1 MADFDHITADG
12 TTKYVKDST
21 ARAGL
26 ADKVDKVAGK
36 GLSEEDFTTTLKT
49 KLDSIAAG
57 AEVNVQSNWTEAD
70 ATSDAY
76 IQNKP
81 TIPDDASEID
91 YDNTDSGLTATNVQE
106 AIDEVVASGGSD
118 PNKMDKADPTG
129 TGKFTLNSRMNPSSA
144 GDYSFVAG
152 DNNDANGDYSV
163 AMGHGCSVNGEA
175 AQAFGLSS
183 AFGDYSH
190 AEGYTS
196 AAGGNYSH
204 AEGSATQANGESAH
218 AEGTYTKASSA
229 YQHVSGKYNVE
240 DNADTYAE
248 IIGNGTAD
256 NARSNARTL
265 DWSGNEVIA
274 GDLYFNG
281 GVNPLSTQL
290 AAKADPPSAIT
301 QDQTGSVELSHNAWK
316 QIKTFSLSKGLYLI
330 HVGVVFQGVNT
341 TGIRAFTVT
350 TTSAASGGGIN
361 TTRAPASSND
371 TNIHMTIP
379 WEVTASSQTLYIN
392 AYQNAGTG
400 VTLTAQPRFEYVKL
414 R

>member
-1 MADFDHITADG
+1 MADFDHITVNG
-12 TTKYVKDST
+12 TTKYAKDST

-26 ADKVDKVAGK
+26 ADKVDKVAGY
-36 GLSEEDFTTTLKT
+36 GLSEEDFTSTLKT

-91 YDNTDSGLTATNVQE
+91 YDNTVSGLVATDVQA
-106 AIDEVVASGGSD
+106 AIDEIVASSGSD
-118 PNKMDKADPTG
+118 PNKMDKVNPTG
-129 TGKFTLNSRMNPSSA
+129 TGAFSLNRGTGGQIGNYSTA
-144 GDYSFVAG
+144 EGKDCLATQDYA
-152 DNNDANGDYSV
+152 
-163 AMGHGCSVNGEA
+163 
-175 AQAFGLSS
+175 
-183 AFGDYSH
+183 H
-190 AEGYTS
+190 AEGFM
-196 AAGGNYSH
+196 
-204 AEGSATQANGESAH
+204 TQATDESAH
-218 AEGTYTKASSA
+218 AEGDETVASGARAHAEGLETIASGSNSHAEGLKTKASSA
-229 YQHVSGKYNVE
+229 NQHVSGQYNVE
-240 DNADTYAE
+240 DTLDTYAE

-265 DWSGNEVIA
+265 DWNGNETIA

-281 GVNPLSTQL
+281 GASPLSAQL

-301 QDQTGSVELSHNAWK
+301 QDQTGSETLTHNSWK
-316 QIKTFSLSKGLYLI
+316 QIKSFSLTKGLYII
-330 HVGVVFQGVNT
+330 HAGVVFQGVNS
-341 TGIRAFTVT
+341 TGIRAFTIS

-361 TTRAPASSND
+361 TTRAPGSSSD
-371 TNIHMTIP
+371 TNVHMTLL

>member
-1 MADFDHITADG
+1 MADFDHITANG

-21 ARAGL
+21 ARSGL
-26 ADKVDKVAGK
+26 NNKVDKVTGK

-91 YDNTDSGLTATNVQE
+91 YDNTVSGLVATDVQE
-106 AIDEVVASGGSD
+106 AIDEIVASSGSD
-118 PNKMDKADPTG
+118 PNKMDKSNPTG
-129 TGKFTLNSRMNPSSA
+129 TGSFSLNRGTGGQI
-144 GDYSFVAG
+144 GDYSTAEG
-152 DNNDANGDYSV
+152 KDCLATQQY
-163 AMGHGCSVNGEA
+163 A
-175 AQAFGLSS
+175 
-183 AFGDYSH
+183 H
-190 AEGYTS
+190 AEGFM
-196 AAGGNYSH
+196 
-204 AEGSATQANGESAH
+204 TQALDESAH
-218 AEGTYTKASSA
+218 AEGNGTVANGARAHAEGLETIASGSNSHAEGLNTKASSA
-229 YQHVSGKYNVE
+229 HQHVSGKYNVE
-240 DNADTYAE
+240 DTLDIYAE

-265 DWSGNEVIA
+265 DWNGNETIA

-281 GVNPLSTQL
+281 GANPLSTQL

-301 QDQTGSVELSHNAWK
+301 QDQTGSETLTHNSWK
-316 QIKTFSLSKGLYLI
+316 QIKSFSLTKGLYII
-330 HVGVVFQGVNT
+330 HAGVVFQGVNS
-341 TGIRAFTVT
+341 TGIRAFTIS

-361 TTRAPASSND
+361 TTRSPGSSSD

>member
-91 YDNTDSGLTATNVQE
+91 YDNTVSGLVATDVQA

-163 AMGHGCSVNGEA
+163 AMGHGCAVSGEA
-175 AQAFGLSS
+175 AQAFGLSTAS
-183 AFGDYSH
+183 GDYSH

-196 AAGGNYSH
+196 AARGNYSH
-204 AEGSATQANGESAH
+204 AEGTATQSNGESAH
-218 AEGTYTKASSA
+218 AEGAYTKASSA
-229 YQHVSGKYNVE
+229 NQHVSGKYNIE

-265 DWSGNEVIA
+265 DWNGNETLA

-281 GVNPLSTQL
+281 GANPLSTQL
-290 AAKADPPSAIT
+290 AAKADKPTLT
-301 QDQTGSVELSHNAWK
+301 QYASGNTSVPHNTWTKIAQVSLTKGTYLFHVGAVFTGNATGSRQLSFNATATPGEDARWNTIKIPAGTSAQVAPHMTLFVELAADATW
-316 QIKTFSLSKGLYLI
+316 YL
-330 HVGVVFQGVNT
+330 H
-341 TGIRAFTVT
+341 AF
-350 TTSAASGGGIN
+350 
-361 TTRAPASSND
+361 
-371 TNIHMTIP
+371 
-379 WEVTASSQTLYIN
+379 
-392 AYQNAGTG
+392 QNAGSGTSL
-400 VTLTAQPRFEYVKL
+400 VVYPFYQYTKL
-414 R
+414 K

>member
-1 MADFDHITADG
+1 MADFDHITVNG
-12 TTKYVKDST
+12 TTKYAKDST

-26 ADKVDKVAGK
+26 ADKVDKVAGY
-36 GLSEEDFTTTLKT
+36 GLSEEDFTSTLKT

-91 YDNTDSGLTATNVQE
+91 YDNTISGLVATDVQS
-106 AIDEVVASGGSD
+106 AIDEVNTIASGVS
-118 PNKMDKADPTG
+118 NKMDKVNPTG
-129 TGKFTLNSRMNPSSA
+129 TGKFTLNSRMNPNLA

-163 AMGHGCSVNGEA
+163 AMGHGCVASGEA
-175 AQAFGLSS
+175 AQAFGLST
-183 AFGDYSH
+183 AYGDYSH
-190 AEGYTS
+190 AEGNAS
-196 AAGGNYSH
+196 AAGGNHSHVEGYATRATGESSH
-204 AEGSATQANGESAH
+204 AEGNN
-218 AEGTYTKASSA
+218 TKASSA
-229 YQHVSGKYNVE
+229 NQHVSGKYNVE

-265 DWSGNEVIA
+265 DWNGNETIA

-281 GVNPLSTQL
+281 GASPLSAQL

-301 QDQTGSVELSHNAWK
+301 QDQTGSETLTHNSWK
-316 QIKTFSLSKGLYLI
+316 QIKSFSLTKGLYII
-330 HVGVVFQGVNT
+330 HAGVVFQGVNS
-341 TGIRAFTVT
+341 TGIRAFTIS

-361 TTRAPASSND
+361 TTRAPGSSSD
-371 TNIHMTIP
+371 TNVHMTLL